1 MNKKNLNEKQKRFC
15 DEYLIDFNA
24 TRAYKAVYKVGDKIS
39 EAASSRLL
47 RNVKVKNYLAE
58 KSKEATK
65 DVKVSRERVLDEL
78 ATIAF
83 ADNEALEE
91 GNIVSSFEVSIGG
104 FAGKVVKRKI
114 DKLKALE
121 MLGKYFKLFEG
132 SEIPPGNEPQKDV
145 PAMTDEEATRYY
157 LDRVK

>member
-1 MNKKNLNEKQKRFC
+1 MNEKQKRFC
-15 DEYLIDFNA
+15 DKYLIDFNG
-24 TRAYKAVYKVGDKIS
+24 RRSYKAVYGVGDNS
-39 EAASSRLL
+39 AEAGASRLL
-47 RNVKVKNYLAE
+47 RNVKVKAYIAE
-58 KSKEATK
+58 TAKEATK

-78 ATIAF
+78 AAIAF
-83 ADNEALEE
+83 ADNDKLEE
-91 GNIVSSFEVSIGG
+91 GNIASSFEVSIGG

-132 SEIPPGNEPQKDV
+132 PEISNESEQQKDV
-145 PAMTDEEATRYY
+145 LSMTDEEATRYY